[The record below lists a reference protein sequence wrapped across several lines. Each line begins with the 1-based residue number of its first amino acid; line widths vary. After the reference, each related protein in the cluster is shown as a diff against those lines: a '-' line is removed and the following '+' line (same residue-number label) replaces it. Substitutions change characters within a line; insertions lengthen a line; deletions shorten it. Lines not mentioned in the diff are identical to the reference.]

1 MKEKPLKVSELNQY
15 IKRVFASDF
24 ILSNVSVEGE
34 ISNYNHHYSGHRYFS
49 LKDEKGRLK
58 CVLFKNNSR
67 FLDLD
72 LKDGMKVIVSGYVS
86 IYERDGN
93 YQLYVRDIKESGLG
107 DLYIAYEKLKEKLNN
122 EGMFNND
129 EKKEIPFYPKTIGV
143 VTSLTGAAIKDIITV
158 LRRRNPGINIIIYPS
173 LVQGKEAPK
182 SICEGLRYLDNRE
195 DIDLIITGRGGGSIE
210 ELFAFNDEEVARTI
224 YNVKTPVISAVGHE
238 TDFTIADFVSDLRA
252 PTPSAAAELAVPKV
266 ENLKENIDN
275 IYDKLLHEFLN
286 IKDSKQNYLTILKK
300 DLEHNN
306 PMSKLNESR
315 QALDYLFKELNYN
328 MNTQIET
335 HKNNLKQIGNKLNL
349 LSPLSSIERGY
360 SISTNN
366 KGKVIR
372 SIYDIKTGDFV
383 NINLKD
389 GIISAKVENIKEGEF
404 IK

>member
-49 LKDEKGRLK
+49 LKDEKGKLK
-58 CVLFKNNSR
+58 CVLFKNNSKC
-67 FLDLD
+67 LDLD

-86 IYERDGN
+86 IYERNGN
-93 YQLYVRDIKESGLG
+93 YQLYVKSIKKSGLG
-107 DLYIAYEKLKEKLNN
+107 DLYIAYEKLKKKLNN
-122 EGMFNND
+122 EGMFNDD

-182 SICEGLRYLDNRE
+182 SICEGLKYLDNRE

-224 YNVKTPVISAVGHE
+224 FNMKTPVISAVGHE

-266 ENLKENIDN
+266 ENLKENVDN

-286 IKDSKQNYLTILKK
+286 IKDFKQNYLTILKK

-328 MNTQIET
+328 MNIQIET

-349 LSPLSSIERGY
+349 L
-360 SISTNN
+360 
-366 KGKVIR
+366 
-372 SIYDIKTGDFV
+372 
-383 NINLKD
+383 
-389 GIISAKVENIKEGEF
+389 
-404 IK
+404 

>member
-1 MKEKPLKVSELNQY
+1 K
-15 IKRVFASDF
+15 
-24 ILSNVSVEGE
+24 
-34 ISNYNHHYSGHRYFS
+34 
-49 LKDEKGRLK
+49 
-58 CVLFKNNSR
+58 
-67 FLDLD
+67 
-72 LKDGMKVIVSGYVS
+72 
-86 IYERDGN
+86 
-93 YQLYVRDIKESGLG
+93 
-107 DLYIAYEKLKEKLNN
+107 
-122 EGMFNND
+122 
-129 EKKEIPFYPKTIGV
+129 
-143 VTSLTGAAIKDIITV
+143 
-158 LRRRNPGINIIIYPS
+158 
-173 LVQGKEAPK
+173 
-182 SICEGLRYLDNRE
+182 YLDNRE

-224 YNVKTPVISAVGHE
+224 FNMKTPVISAVGHE

-266 ENLKENIDN
+266 ENLKENVDN

-286 IKDSKQNYLTILKK
+286 IKDFKQNYLTILKK

-328 MNTQIET
+328 MNIQIET

-349 LSPLSSIERGY
+349 LSPLSSLERGY
-360 SISTNN
+360 SIGTNN
-366 KGKVIR
+366 KDKVIK

-383 NINLKD
+383 NIILKD